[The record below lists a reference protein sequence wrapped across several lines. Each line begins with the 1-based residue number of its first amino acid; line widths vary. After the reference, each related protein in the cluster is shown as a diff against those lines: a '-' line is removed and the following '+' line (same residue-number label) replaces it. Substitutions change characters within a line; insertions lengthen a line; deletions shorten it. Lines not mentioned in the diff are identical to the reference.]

1 MASPPPRPPASL
13 APMARLADQVRS
25 PEFLTGLGQAL
36 EAYFPG
42 ISHVVFHFAA
52 RGRPTVLAHNLSA
65 DLERRVLAPYVERMY
80 LLDPCYR
87 HWQTERRGDLASL
100 DELAPAGFRHSDY
113 YATYYRDL
121 GLYDEAAA
129 FFPLDDGDCLSLS
142 FGFYRRNH
150 TPSQG
155 ELLATLDYL
164 YPLLEALIRQ
174 FWLASSLHLPTPD
187 ESPSLLHSFGQEVL
201 SERERQ
207 VAWLILRGHTG
218 PEIATELGITPGTVK
233 NHRKRLYAK
242 LNIGSQAELFRQ
254 FMLFQHRPPIFDQG
268 RNRSGGGA

>member
-1 MASPPPRPPASL
+1 MMLPDSRSPSSL
-13 APMARLADQVRS
+13 VPMARLADQVRS

-52 RGRPTVLAHNLSA
+52 GGRPTVLAHNLSS
-65 DLERRVLAPYVERMY
+65 DLEHKVLAPYVERMY
-80 LLDPCYR
+80 LLDPFYR
-87 HWQTERRGDLASL
+87 HWQAERHGGLANL

-129 FFPLDDGDCLSLS
+129 FFPLDEGDCLSLS

-150 TPSQG
+150 TPSQD

-164 YPLLEALIRQ
+164 FPLLQALIRQ
-174 FWLASSLHLPTPD
+174 FWLASSLHLPGPD
-187 ESPSLLHSFGQEVL
+187 ESPSLLHSFGQKVL

-218 PEIATELGITPGTVK
+218 PEIATELDITTGTVK

-254 FMLFQHRPPIFDQG
+254 FMLFQHREAL
-268 RNRSGGGA
+268 S